1 MAKVFQNGNTIK
13 IITLILSFL
22 LLINTI
28 FLLPIRNTVKEIEE
42 DVKINTEER
51 VKNTTNYVNL
61 KEDIVEIKGKL
72 DKVLERLP
80 K

>member
-1 MAKVFQNGNTIK
+1 MAKVFHNGNTIK